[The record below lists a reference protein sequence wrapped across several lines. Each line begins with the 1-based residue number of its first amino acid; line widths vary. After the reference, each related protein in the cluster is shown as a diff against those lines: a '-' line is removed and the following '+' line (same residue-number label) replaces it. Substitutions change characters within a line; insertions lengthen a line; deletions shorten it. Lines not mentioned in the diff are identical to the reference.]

1 MAHDPAAAAMGV
13 QIDAASPMA
22 KPKVGIL
29 NAVENEPNPRV
40 MIGDTLKLPS

>member
-1 MAHDPAAAAMGV
+1 MGV

-40 MIGDTLKLPS
+40 MTGDTLKLPS